1 MTGSASS
8 TGLPSGAR
16 ADPGCAGLAA
26 ENRWLRDRLAHRHL
40 LDLASGVLSAQL
52 RLSPS
57 DAAEYLDALAQ
68 ATGLSGEDL
77 AADIVNAAAG
87 DGAQAVVPPQS
98 DAAPAPER
106 HAEGRRARR
115 TAAAAETA
123 DTVCEAARTLLEEGL
138 APLGA
143 DSLWLWRRADR
154 DCLRL
159 AGYAGA
165 GAVEAAAW
173 QWIPPAAPG
182 PFRRALDEDAPVW
195 LEAGPAGGEP
205 LPGPAPPAARAVLPL
220 RRRDRPVGLAL
231 VGWPGPTALDGT
243 VRRTVTGLMEVASTV
258 LDTADPALTVVPVL
272 VDVLDSLAEPAML
285 LDTRDTRDTSDTS
298 DTRDTQGPRGTR
310 DSSRTR
316 DARATHSSAGAWVAR
331 RRAFAPTVEHLNDEA
346 TAALGGMSPGAGG
359 ASLAGVFPLVHA
371 DLARMAQRAVGTGR
385 TQRAARLPVS
395 AGPGGPP
402 PLLDVRV
409 LPAGGER
416 AVVMWH
422 TVGAPGLAAARAVAR
437 LQSVAPFR
445 DSLSGGGT
453 VWSEEAYAIFGMA
466 PAEPPVPLQELRER
480 VRPDDHEALADL
492 LTTLTEHQTG
502 TQTVLRIVLPDGAV
516 RHVRVAAEPLIA
528 EGVVTGFAG
537 VYQDVSDSR
546 RTEAALT
553 ATFDHLTALH
563 DQAELRHQLALQLQ
577 QAIVPEVPGL
587 QELPGDL
594 VVAARYRPAAEEYR
608 VGGDWYDVLALPSGK
623 ILVAVGDIAGHGIDS
638 VTGMVA
644 LRNAQRAL
652 AFTGHSPR
660 RLMEWLNEVTLRT
673 GGGTTATAVCALYDP
688 EDRGLVWSSAGH
700 VPMLLLRDGRAR
712 LLEPPQDVLL
722 GAVPSYAYHEQRI
735 GLRPRDTL
743 LLYTDGL
750 IERRHD
756 GLDEGV
762 ARLAAEAE
770 RLAGH
775 APDTLVDAL
784 LSTAPGDTD
793 DDTSIV
799 AVRVRGQPPER

>member
-1 MTGSASS
+1 MTGSPRS
-8 TGLPSGAR
+8 TGAPPGAR
-16 ADPGCAGLAA
+16 ADPGHAPLAA
-26 ENRWLRDRLAHRHL
+26 ENRWLRDRLARRHL
-40 LDLASGVLSAQL
+40 LDLATGALSAQL
-52 RLSPS
+52 RLPPS
-57 DAAEYLDALAQ
+57 EAAEYLDALAQ
-68 ATGLSGEDL
+68 ATGLSVEDL

-87 DGAQAVVPPQS
+87 DTVVPPES
-98 DAAPAPER
+98 LPPGGDGPTAVRPAER
-106 HAEGRRARR
+106 RRARR
-115 TAAAAETA
+115 AAAAAETA
-123 DTVCEAARTLLEEGL
+123 DTVREAARTLLEEGL

-143 DSLWLWRRADR
+143 DSLWLWRRADL

-159 AGYAGA
+159 AGYAGV
-165 GAVEAAAW
+165 GAAEAAAW

-182 PFRRALDEDAPVW
+182 PFRAVLDEDTPVW
-195 LEAGPAGGEP
+195 LETGPPVGEP
-205 LPGPAPPAARAVLPL
+205 LPGPTAHAARALLPL
-220 RRRDRPVGLAL
+220 HRRDRTIGLAL
-231 VGWPGPTALDGT
+231 VGWPEPTALDGA
-243 VRRTVTGLMEVASTV
+243 VRRALTGLMEVAGTV
-258 LDTADPALTVVPVL
+258 LDTADPAPAAAPVL
-272 VDVLDSLAEPAML
+272 VDVLDALAQPAML
-285 LDTRDTRDTSDTS
+285 LDLRDV
-298 DTRDTQGPRGTR
+298 QGAQGTR
-310 DSSRTR
+310 SRP
-316 DARATHSSAGAWVAR
+316 GAPAVR
-331 RRAFAPTVEHLNDEA
+331 HLNEEA
-346 TAALGGMSPGAGG
+346 AGALGGASVAGES
-359 ASLAGVFPLVHA
+359 SLAHAFPLVHA
-371 DLARMAQRAVGTGR
+371 DLARMARRALGTGR
-385 TQRAARLPVS
+385 TQRAARLPVA
-395 AGPGGPP
+395 AGPGEPP

-416 AVVMWH
+416 ALLLWH
-422 TVGAPGLAAARAVAR
+422 TVGDTGLAAARAVAR
-437 LQSVAPFR
+437 LQSVAPFQ
-445 DSLSGGGT
+445 DSLTGGDTLWSG
-453 VWSEEAYAIFGMA
+453 EAYAIFGVDPGEA
-466 PAEPPVPLQELRER
+466 PVPLAELRER
-480 VRPDDHEALADL
+480 IRPDDREPLDEL
-492 LTTLTEHQTG
+492 LTNLTERQTG
-502 TQTVLRIVLPDGAV
+502 GQTFLRVVLPDGTV

-528 EGVVTGFAG
+528 EGTVTGFAG

-563 DQAELRHQLALQLQ
+563 DQAELRHQMALQLQ

-587 QELPGDL
+587 QEMPGNL

-660 RLMEWLNEVTLRT
+660 RLMEWLNDVTLRT

-688 EDRGLVWSSAGH
+688 GDGGLLWSSAGH
-700 VPMLLLRDGRAR
+700 LPMLLVRDGRAR

-722 GAVPSYAYHEQRI
+722 GAVASYVYHEQRI
-735 GLRPRDTL
+735 GLRPGDTL

-775 APDTLVDAL
+775 APDTLVDEL
-784 LSTAPGDTD
+784 LGRAAGDTD
-793 DDTSIV
+793 DDTSLV
-799 AVRVRGQPPER
+799 AVRVRGRPPDG